1 MQRERISPNNL
12 SEFLRYLVSPERAVN
27 DRLPA
32 LTELS
37 REVGVSVPS
46 LREQMEVA
54 RTLGLVEVRPRT
66 GIRRLPYTFG
76 PAVLHSL
83 SYAVA
88 EDPARFDAYA
98 DLRNHVESVYWYEAV
113 EQLTPAETDQLQG
126 LVEKARNKLTG
137 YPVQIPHAEHRALHM
152 LIYSRLNN
160 PFVTGILST
169 YWDVYESIGLAVYA
183 DLSYL
188 TLVWNYH
195 AKMVDAICCRDF
207 AAGYQALTEHV
218 HLISQREPAAKLV

>member
-1 MQRERISPNNL
+1 MQRERISPYNL
-12 SEFLRYLVSPERAVN
+12 SEFLRYLVSPDRAVN

-66 GIRRLPYTFG
+66 GIRRLPYTFC

-88 EDPARFDAYA
+88 EDADRFESYA
-98 DLRNHVESVYWYEAV
+98 SLRNHVEAAYWHEAV
-113 EQLTPAETDQLQG
+113 EKLTEVETTQLKN
-126 LVEKARNKLTG
+126 LVASARSKLTG
-137 YPVQIPHAEHRALHM
+137 YPVKIPHAEHRALHL

-160 PFVTGILST
+160 PFVTGILEA

-188 TLVWNYH
+188 TMVWNYH
-195 AKMVDAICCRDF
+195 GKMVDAICSGDYE
-207 AAGYQALTEHV
+207 AGYQALIEHV
-218 HLISQREPAAKLV
+218 QLITQREPAGKNP